1 MDKPHS
7 LVGKEWN
14 PLKEVVAHLIH
25 RVIVTNEAEFY
36 TYRQVS
42 ARQATRSP
50 GVFFDARDELVHVE
64 ISGNVVCEPPLTEDD
79 FLKLQILGW
88 HTPTVTAEAFLDEN
102 GFGGLP
108 NVSRD
113 FSPMTD
119 FAQIADEIVAAL
131 VVAYQLQLSDSFFFG
146 WEKGIED
153 EIDGLGVL
161 KRQAATEKNTKRRVF
176 SIPVCSLVKP
186 DEEAL

>member
-1 MDKPHS
+1 MDKRHS

-14 PLKEVVAHLIH
+14 PLKEVIVHLIH
-25 RVIVTNEAEFY
+25 RVIVVHSAEFH

-42 ARQATRSP
+42 DRKPTRSP
-50 GVFFDARDELVHVE
+50 AVYFDAANDMIHVE
-64 ISGNVVCEPPLTEDD
+64 ISGNVICDPPLTDD
-79 FLKLQILGW
+79 DMFKLKLLGW
-88 HTPTVTAEAFLDEN
+88 TTPTVTAEEFLDEN

-131 VVAYQLQLSDSFFFG
+131 VVAYQLHIADGFFFG
-146 WEKGIED
+146 WADDIAE

-161 KRQAATEKNTKRRVF
+161 DRHAATAKNSKRRVF
-176 SIPVCSLVKP
+176 SIPVGSLVKP
-186 DEEAL
+186 DDESI